1 MTQVFYAWLDGDNK
15 IVGAGMSP
23 DQETYDF
30 LVTQRPMPDAE
41 LIETETNLT
50 YFINYTYDRDTGETT
65 PPDPPARPAVMST
78 SLAASPTPT
87 TMEDLIIALDEKENG
102 DPSKWQDLL
111 AQARN
116 NTNGQPS

>member
-23 DQETYDF
+23 DRDTYDF
-30 LVTQRPMPDAE
+30 LIAQRTMPDAE

-50 YFINYTYDRDTGETT
+50 YSINHTYDRDTGELT
-65 PPDPPARPAVMST
+65 PPDPPARPA
-78 SLAASPTPT
+78 LFAASPAPAPT

-102 DPSKWQDLL
+102 DPSKWNELL

>member
-50 YFINYTYDRDTGETT
+50 YSINHIYDRDTGETT
-65 PPDPPARPAVMST
+65 PPDPPARPALLS
-78 SLAASPTPT
+78 ASPTPI
-87 TMEDLIIALDEKENG
+87 TMEELIIALDEKENG

-116 NTNGQPS
+116 NTDGQPS